1 MVKKQMK
8 ENRRNEIKHTY
19 EKSYRVKNTRDVLKD
34 EKKLNYLHLPIL
46 LIIGILPLIV
56 MLKIYD
62 PNMENYTWFSGQT
75 EYNDFFLY
83 YKQNLFII
91 ISAFMLIIA
100 VYQSYKRRSHLV
112 VSRIFI
118 PLAIYAFL
126 ALLSTVFSKYSYFSY
141 HGSMDQFE
149 SVFAI
154 LGYCILVYYVYL
166 NLNSESELR
175 TILKVMIISVLVMGF
190 IGVLQYTGHDLFTSE
205 LGYRLIIPAEYRA
218 NYGLS
223 SSFGSHR
230 VYMTLFNPNYVGV
243 YVALMLPIM
252 FTQVFWQKEL
262 LWKLLSA
269 LSLIELM
276 ICEFASQSLAGI
288 VGFGVVLI
296 MMIILFRRQLF
307 RKPIFAIVL
316 LVMILSSLIVINTL
330 TNNSIYN
337 KLRYTLQIEKSEQLL
352 TQMET
357 GENGIILTYRG
368 KQIRVAY
375 GANETKNMILQIF
388 DQENNLIPTIFNEST
403 NRYQIEDSQLSDLVF
418 ELDMSHPGIFHI
430 DVEGFRYNF
439 TNFTQDGSYC
449 YLNQYSKP
457 DRMITAPSAFF
468 QGYESLA
475 SGRGYI
481 WSRTLPLLKN
491 YIFIGSGPDTFTM
504 VFPHNDYMNVRMFE
518 NAGAILTKPHSLY
531 LQIGVQTGLVSL
543 IAFLTF
549 IGLYFVSSI
558 RLYTKGRFDSYYSK
572 VGVSIFVGTAAYM
585 VTGLT
590 NDSSIT
596 VAPVFW
602 ALIGIGIAINQKARI
617 LLDKEAMGKKDQ
629 SR

>member
-1 MVKKQMK
+1 MPKKQMK
-8 ENRRNEIKHTY
+8 ENRQNKIMQTY
-19 EKSYRVKNTRDVLKD
+19 EKSDRLKNTRGVIID
-34 EKKLNYLHLPIL
+34 EKKFNYLHLPIL
-46 LIIGILPLIV
+46 LIIGILPFIV

-62 PNMENYTWFSGQT
+62 PNMENFIWFSGQT

-91 ISAFMLIIA
+91 ISAFMLLIA
-100 VYQSYKRRSHLV
+100 AYQSYKRRSHLV
-112 VSRIFI
+112 LLRIFI

-149 SVFAI
+149 SIFVI

-175 TILKVMIISVLVMGF
+175 TILKVMIISAFVMGF

-205 LGYRLIIPAEYRA
+205 LGYRLIIPAEYRT
-218 NYGLS
+218 NYGIS
-223 SSFGSHR
+223 ANFESHR

-252 FTQVFWQKEL
+252 FTQIFWQKEL

-288 VGFGVVLI
+288 FGFGVVLI

-307 RKPIFAIVL
+307 RKPIFVIVL
-316 LVMILSSLIVINTL
+316 LAMILSSLIVINTL
-330 TNNSIYN
+330 TNNLIYN
-337 KLRYTLQIEKSEQLL
+337 KLRYALQIEKSEQLM

-357 GENGIILTYRG
+357 REDGIILTYRG

-375 GANETKNMILQIF
+375 GVNETNSMNLQIF
-388 DQENNLIPTIFNEST
+388 DRENNLIPASFNEST

-418 ELDMSHPGIFHI
+418 ELDMSHPGVFHI
-430 DVEGFRYNF
+430 DVQGFRYNF
-439 TNFTQDGSYC
+439 TNLTQDGTYC

-457 DRMITAPSAFF
+457 DRIITAPSALF

-531 LQIGVQTGLVSL
+531 LQIAVQTGIVSL
-543 IAFLTF
+543 IAFLAF

-558 RLYTKGRFDSYYSK
+558 RLYIKGRFDSYYSK

-602 ALIGIGIAINQKARI
+602 AFIGIGIAINQKIRI
-617 LLDKEAMGKKDQ
+617 LLDKEATGKQ
-629 SR
+629 N